1 MNQSAIPDHTPKGD
15 DYSGCDLGRYANE
28 IIKHLNYDV

>member
-15 DYSGCDLGRYANE
+15 DYSGCDVGRYANE
-28 IIKHLNYDV
+28 VIDVLKS